1 MLIGTHHGLDD
12 DDIWPTDANDYEL
25 LGIVGRVRIMIV
37 YDCRE
42 HLQKSIRG
50 DAR

>member
-1 MLIGTHHGLDD
+1 MLINTHTGMDD

-25 LGIVGRVRIMIV
+25 LGIVGRVGITNNSN
-37 YDCRE
+37 CRE
-42 HLQKSIRG
+42 HLQRYTRG